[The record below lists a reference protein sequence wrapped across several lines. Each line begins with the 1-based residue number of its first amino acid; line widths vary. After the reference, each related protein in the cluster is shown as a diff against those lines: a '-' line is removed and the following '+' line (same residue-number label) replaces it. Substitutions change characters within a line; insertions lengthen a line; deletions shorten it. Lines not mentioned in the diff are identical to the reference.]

1 MTRKRRSLVAGAVVA
16 AVAAAVFA
24 TAAVS
29 ADSPTAVIANFTPA
43 TVKIKETGGT
53 VPSSGYTPMGRVTLP
68 VGSWVID
75 ASMQVYSV
83 ASRPTTV
90 DCWLMTP
97 DTQPGHTAI
106 ALGNTKGTNRASM
119 AIVNVT
125 TTPTGGNVDLI
136 CRVTDPAASRAVFA
150 QGVKII
156 ATQVNGATVTR
167 VQPTWPAP

>member
-1 MTRKRRSLVAGAVVA
+1 MTRKRMSLVGATVVA
-16 AVAAAVFA
+16 CIGAAVFA
-24 TAAVS
+24 AAS
-29 ADSPTAVIANFTPA
+29 FGDSPTAVIANFTPA

-53 VPSSGYTPMGRVTLP
+53 VPSPGYTPMGRVTLP

-75 ASMQVYSV
+75 STMQVYSV

-106 ALGNTKGTNRASM
+106 ALGNAKGTNRASLS
-119 AIVNVT
+119 IVNVT
-125 TTPTGGNVDLI
+125 TTPTGGSVDLI